1 MMKNTPD
8 QESELTNL
16 MDNQL
21 PDSVEIVDFEI
32 RNDKKSIK
40 LINLMK
46 SYFKILFFCFYFI
59 CIE

>member
-21 PDSVEIVDFEI
+21 PDSVETVDFEI

-40 LINLMK
+40 IDQ
-46 SYFKILFFCFYFI
+46 SHEILF
-59 CIE
+59 